1 MDGRLNYVKCRGSF
15 VIRARR
21 SGMATYWPLD
31 YNARVQIRS
40 MSVMNGDAVTTVGLT
55 TSVMDSK

>member
-1 MDGRLNYVKCRGSF
+1 
-15 VIRARR
+15 
-21 SGMATYWPLD
+21 MATYWPLD